1 MRNTAAMNRAGLVLP
16 QLEARTPKK
25 KQRPEAALQ
34 ATIIKAIERT
44 YGPTVL
50 VERTNAGMAHTSAG
64 NMINIG
70 KAGTS
75 DLKVCLRG
83 RFIALEVKT
92 ATGRLTDKQARYLEQ
107 VRAAGGIGEVVRSVD
122 EALAILEQ
130 L

>member
-1 MRNTAAMNRAGLVLP
+1 MRNTAAMSRAGLDVP
-16 QLEARTPKK
+16 QLEARTPKG

-34 ATIIKAIERT
+34 AKIIKAIERA
-44 YGPTVL
+44 YGPNVL
-50 VERTNAGMAHTSAG
+50 VERTNAGMATTSAG
-64 NMINIG
+64 NVINIG

-92 ATGRLTDKQARYLEQ
+92 ATGKLTEKQARYLEQ
-107 VRAAGGIGEVVRSVD
+107 VKAAGGIGEVVRSVD
-122 EALAILEQ
+122 EALAILEG